1 MEGFYLTERRCTFMN
16 KASLVSYVAGKTG
29 LTKKAVTEAVDA
41 MVEAVVTTVKKGDTV
56 TLTGFGTFKVSDR
69 KARNGRNPIT
79 GAALKIPAKKVPV
92 FKAGKEFKD
101 MVAKAK

>member
-1 MEGFYLTERRCTFMN
+1 MN
-16 KASLVSYVAGKTG
+16 KASLVSFVAGKTG
-29 LTKKAVTEAVDA
+29 LTKKAVTEAVDSI
-41 MVEAVVTTVKKGDTV
+41 VEAIVTTVKKGDTV

-79 GAALKIPAKKVPV
+79 GAALKIPAKRVPV

-101 MVAKAK
+101 KVGKK

>member
-1 MEGFYLTERRCTFMN
+1 MN

-29 LTKKAVTEAVDA
+29 LTKKAVTEAVDSI
-41 MVEAVVTTVKKGDTV
+41 VEAIVTTVKKGDTV

-79 GAALKIPAKKVPV
+79 GAALKIPAKRVPV

-101 MVAKAK
+101 KVAKK

>member
-1 MEGFYLTERRCTFMN
+1 MN

>member
-1 MEGFYLTERRCTFMN
+1 MN
-16 KASLVSYVAGKTG
+16 KASLVSFVAGKTG
-29 LTKKAVTEAVDA
+29 LTKKAVTEAVDSI
-41 MVEAVVTTVKKGDTV
+41 VEAIVTTVKKGDTV

-79 GAALKIPAKKVPV
+79 GAALKIPAKRVPV

-101 MVAKAK
+101 KVAKK